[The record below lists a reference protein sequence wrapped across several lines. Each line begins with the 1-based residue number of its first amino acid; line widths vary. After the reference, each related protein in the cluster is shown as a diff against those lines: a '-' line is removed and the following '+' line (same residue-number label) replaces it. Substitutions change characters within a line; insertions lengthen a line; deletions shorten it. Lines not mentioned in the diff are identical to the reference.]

1 MQADVCDFDSLR
13 NAIISVQALYG
24 PIENIVHTAAV
35 VSDATIQTVTDE
47 SFELVLRPKVIGAW
61 NLHRISEELQLRLR
75 SFVLLSSVRL
85 VFIALSVYFFFF
97 LSFQTS
103 HIFFYSVPLGN
114 QGQIAYVA
122 GNAYMETLASYRQSL
137 GLPATCLQL
146 GAWES
151 KLVQNLEMSTGFVRP
166 IKHENGIPLLLNAIL
181 TPIAVPVQVIAD
193 FDVEK
198 LTSVPA
204 YARDPLFYNILGEA
218 ALTQRKV
225 SVRGNLTKDDVSD
238 ITLDILRTVLE
249 LRPSE
254 RLG

>member
-1 MQADVCDFDSLR
+1 
-13 NAIISVQALYG
+13 
-24 PIENIVHTAAV
+24 V

-61 NLHRISEELQLRLR
+61 NLHTITEELKLPLK
-75 SFVLLSSVRL
+75 SFVLLSSV
-85 VFIALSVYFFFF
+85 
-97 LSFQTS
+97 
-103 HIFFYSVPLGN
+103 SVPLGN

-122 GNAYMETLASYRQSL
+122 GNAYMETLASYRHSL

-151 KLVQNLEMSTGFVRP
+151 KLVQNLLELSTGFVRP
-166 IKHENGIPLLLNAIL
+166 IKHENGIPLLLKAIL
-181 TPIAVPVQVIAD
+181 TPIAVQVIAD

-198 LTSVPA
+198 LTCVPA
-204 YARDPLFYNILGEA
+204 YAQDPLFYNILGEA
-218 ALTQRKV
+218 ALTERKV
-225 SVRGNLTKDDVSD
+225 SLRGNLTKDEIAD

-254 RLG
+254 HLELGDSLTSCGIDSISFAQIRGRVMNRLEVEIPMMFLSDSFTVNDMISHVIDKIVS

>member
-1 MQADVCDFDSLR
+1 MYTFS
-13 NAIISVQALYG
+13 
-24 PIENIVHTAAV
+24 
-35 VSDATIQTVTDE
+35 
-47 SFELVLRPKVIGAW
+47 SFPSK
-61 NLHRISEELQLRLR
+61 
-75 SFVLLSSVRL
+75 
-85 VFIALSVYFFFF
+85 
-97 LSFQTS
+97 TS

-122 GNAYMETLASYRQSL
+122 GNAYMETLASYRHSL

-151 KLVQNLEMSTGFVRP
+151 KLVQNLELSAGFVRP
-166 IKHENGIPLLLNAIL
+166 IKHENGIPLLLKAML
-181 TPIAVPVQVIAD
+181 TPIAVQVIVD

-198 LTSVPA
+198 LASVPA
-204 YARDPLFYNILGEA
+204 YAQDPLFYNILGEA

-225 SVRGNLTKDDVSD
+225 FMRDNLTKDDVSD

-254 RLG
+254 QLG